1 MTNETRA
8 RHAMLPSLP
17 ATKFA
22 VAARKKIAWLAIS
35 LFTAS
40 GSVHAAPDADS
51 DTAGRAE
58 DGLHGNVG
66 IGAMWVPRYAGSAD
80 KRVLPVPVIGLS
92 YGRFFAGAVDGA
104 PTVPFG
110 IGAYLYQSEHLK
122 AGIALSYD
130 IYSVRKES
138 VDESRLHG
146 LGNVDQTAHATAFA
160 RYSRDW
166 YILSAS
172 VTTDVGGKG
181 QGTQVRVGADA
192 HYALSPRFIL
202 NAGPGLTWSSGEANR
217 TFYGVD
223 AVQSVRSG
231 YAPYA
236 PTSGISEVSFSM
248 GATYLLTKKWSIS
261 ALTSLSYLPAN
272 IGDSPIVGS
281 KLQQSA
287 GVFTS
292 YRF

>member
-1 MTNETRA
+1 MLIDFRTKRTTPPSTLTTR
-8 RHAMLPSLP
+8 
-17 ATKFA
+17 FA
-22 VAARKKIAWLAIS
+22 VVGRAGVVLLAVS
-35 LFTAS
+35 FLMVS
-40 GSVHAAPDADS
+40 GSTYAAPGAGNTTSGDAD
-51 DTAGRAE
+51 
-58 DGLHGNVG
+58 DGLHGNIG
-66 IGAMWVPRYAGSAD
+66 IGAMWAPRYAGSAD
-80 KRVLPVPVIGLS
+80 MRVLPVPVIGLR
-92 YGRFFAGAVDGA
+92 YGRFFAGAVGGA

-110 IGAYLYQSEHLK
+110 FGAYLYQSEHIA

-146 LGNVDQTAHATAFA
+146 LGNVNQTARATAFT

-166 YILSAS
+166 YSLSAS

-181 QGTQVRVGADA
+181 QGTQVRLGADA
-192 HYALSPRFIL
+192 HYALSPQFIL
-202 NAGPGLTWSSGEANR
+202 NAGPAVTWSSAEANR

-223 AVQSVRSG
+223 SIQSLRSG

-236 PTSGISEVSFSM
+236 PTSGISEMSFSV
-248 GATYLLTKKWSIS
+248 GVTYLLSKTWSIS
-261 ALTSLSYLPAN
+261 VLTSLSYLPTN
-272 IGDSPIVGS
+272 ISDSPIVGR

-287 GVFTS
+287 GMFAS